1 MLIETNLETQQVVTS
16 LPPAVSGL
24 AEDDEGALI
33 AEAKDGSSAAIEDL
47 VRRYERRLF
56 RLAQNITSNYEDAEE
71 VVQNAFVK
79 AFQNL
84 ASFRGE
90 SRFYTWLV
98 RIATNEALMKIRGR
112 RFRQVS
118 IDSPKEAQERSDARE
133 IEDWGPNPE
142 ERYSQEELRT
152 ILTVTIN
159 KLDPGYR
166 IVFQLRDI
174 EGLSTDETATVLG
187 LSLPAV
193 KSRLKRARLRL
204 RNSLDVYFRP
214 AELPS

>member
-1 MLIETNLETQQVVTS
+1 
-16 LPPAVSGL
+16 
-24 AEDDEGALI
+24 
-33 AEAKDGSSAAIEDL
+33 
-47 VRRYERRLF
+47 
-56 RLAQNITSNYEDAEE
+56 
-71 VVQNAFVK
+71 
-79 AFQNL
+79 
-84 ASFRGE
+84 
-90 SRFYTWLV
+90 
-98 RIATNEALMKIRGR
+98 MKIRGR

>member
-33 AEAKDGSSAAIEDL
+33 AEAKDGSSAAVEDL

-118 IDSPKEAQERSDARE
+118 IDSPTEAQERSDARE

-152 ILTVTIN
+152 LLTVTIN

-204 RNSLDVYFRP
+204 RDSLDVYFRP

>member
-33 AEAKDGSSAAIEDL
+33 AEAKDGSSAAVEDL

-152 ILTVTIN
+152 LLTVTIN

-214 AELPS
+214 AELPL